1 MGGDETIRPFNRCDA
16 GAFEAVYRSHYRF
29 VYNICL
35 RMLRDSDE
43 AEDATQD
50 VFVCVWRKINTFRGA
65 SAFSSWLFRL
75 TTNSVLMRF
84 RKKRNI
90 LVPLEDSKENEEF
103 SYPELGAPDLNLNGS
118 LDRLDIQA
126 ALEMLPHG
134 YKTVFVLHDI
144 HGYFHREIA
153 ELHGHS
159 VGNSKSQLHRA
170 RVQLQKLLGGV
181 PQKSS
186 SRNRMR
192 QKAPPM
198 SNRSFERNVVL
209 PAKTGHLS

>member
-1 MGGDETIRPFNRCDA
+1 MSGDETIRPFNRCDA
-16 GAFEAVYRSHYRF
+16 RAFEAVYRSHYRF
-29 VYNICL
+29 VYKICL
-35 RMLRDSDE
+35 GMLRDSDE

-50 VFVCVWRKINTFRGA
+50 VFVCVWRKINTFRGE

-90 LVPLEDSKENEEF
+90 LVPLEDSNENEQLAYIEV
-103 SYPELGAPDLNLNGS
+103 GAPDLNLNGL

-126 ALEMLPHG
+126 ALEVLPQG
-134 YKTVFVLHDI
+134 YKTVFVLHEI

-153 ELHGHS
+153 ELNGHS

-181 PQKSS
+181 PGKSS

-192 QKAPPM
+192 QNPPPM
-198 SNRSFERNVVL
+198 SNQSFERTHTKGMI
-209 PAKTGHLS
+209 AAD